1 MLAST
6 FAVTFAAPKSGDDA
20 QITIDVS
27 SEFNFGVGSVKFTRA
42 NFLIP
47 PDISNFILPQVGV
60 DLGCRSSGLFLAIC
74 APALASAVLANTA
87 ALAKCALAL
96 ASAVLA
102 NNAALANCA
111 LYFASAVLANT
122 VALAKWAPSFASAVL
137 ANTAALANCAI
148 IFA

>member
-1 MLAST
+1 MLLWVYPLLSTQVLAST

-47 PDISNFILPQVGV
+47 PDIVNISNFILPQVGV

-122 VALAKWAPSFASAVL
+122 
-137 ANTAALANCAI
+137 AALANCAI